1 MKKELIKSVVE
12 KLAIVMIG
20 GLVVVVTDL
29 YADFRNVESK
39 DKQIDYFK
47 DYKLSMDSVINANS
61 KLSKQNN
68 ELTHQTFSNMRE
80 MIENDKKLTVEAI
93 QIAEDS
99 IITITPNQS
108 DSIRN
113 ILLLE

>member
-1 MKKELIKSVVE
+1 MINELLKIILE
-12 KLAIVMIG
+12 KLAVAIIG
-20 GLVVVVTDL
+20 GLALVVTDL

-47 DYKLSMDSVINANS
+47 DYKLSMDSVLKANN

-68 ELTHQTFSNMRE
+68 ELTHKTFSNMRE
-80 MIENDKKLTVEAI
+80 MIENDKRLTVEAI

-113 ILLLE
+113 ILLKE